1 MTFRGLPSTAI
12 DGVSMSITSASI
24 CAAADQLQGFVG
36 FNAKT
41 GRYIVRFSEDSF
53 GLDVLEQS
61 ITPTCEFV
69 WRAFDGELMN
79 LDRARLKLLLE
90 QNIDD
95 RLNISEPLRV
105 YLRRTDLPEIS
116 AERRRLNA

>member
-1 MTFRGLPSTAI
+1 
-12 DGVSMSITSASI
+12 MSITSASV
-24 CAAADQLQGFVG
+24 CAAADLLQGLVG

-69 WRAFDGELMN
+69 WRALEGQRMN
-79 LDRARLKLLLE
+79 LDRARLQLLLE

-95 RLNISEPLRV
+95 RLNISGPLHV
-105 YLRRTDLPEIS
+105 YMRRADLPEIS